1 MKYFANFLFLFVV
14 IHATTYARYLLVEL
28 NNEEGEPNSAFL
40 AEATCDAKKHS
51 SWTTIVDTCPGY
63 KLLLKSSTIFTAY
76 TRCCEAVKADPECG
90 NNWFLGPLTGACF
103 CEKRGY
109 DCIRSG
115 SVYTEYR
122 FGEEESQQLIQPQTN
137 DLIASPELGFP
148 GDDKICCRA
157 MTAECLA
164 CTAGISISD
173 YCESH
178 PATLGCEDAKSQYRR
193 PPYMVGCD
201 NTCHYDPFCNCEH
214 KEFPFKTC
222 HKAMCGRSWWCACA

>member
-90 NNWFLGPLTGACF
+90 NNWFLGPLTGTCF

-122 FGEEESQQLIQPQTN
+122 FGEEDSNQLIQPQTN
-137 DLIASPELGFP
+137 ELIASPDFDDEYVEDTTRIDMCDFSACQRDPLCHCSHMEEPHRTCP
-148 GDDKICCRA
+148 GHICSGPW
-157 MTAECLA
+157 A
-164 CTAGISISD
+164 CTCFREG
-173 YCESH
+173 
-178 PATLGCEDAKSQYRR
+178 
-193 PPYMVGCD
+193 
-201 NTCHYDPFCNCEH
+201 
-214 KEFPFKTC
+214 
-222 HKAMCGRSWWCACA
+222 